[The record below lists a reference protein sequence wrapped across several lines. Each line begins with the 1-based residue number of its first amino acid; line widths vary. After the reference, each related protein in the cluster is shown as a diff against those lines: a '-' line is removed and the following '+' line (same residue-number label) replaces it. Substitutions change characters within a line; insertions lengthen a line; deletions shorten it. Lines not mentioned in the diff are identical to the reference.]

1 MNRESRWASTD
12 HLPRQWR
19 QVGQLHRNAGVSS
32 YMEPPV
38 QPTTSRHFKA
48 LPLLGGGRAD
58 APPMHLRSRAAPAIG
73 LNRAPPWPAG
83 CTGGEERRRHTGGKL
98 HFERGRGGGG
108 AVDTDL
114 LAEYGEAGIDLGFR
128 PAKYRVARPAASGR
142 RDEND
147 TVNVYPSGK
156 VVCLGARSV
165 ERARAD
171 ARMVLRRLGAPAWED
186 GGDSG
191 NIGAAVR
198 YVVMSGCIF
207 GGHDVHKAIPRLR
220 EKYEVTLDSDVF
232 SGYFVRSKIEGD
244 GGRDGGDGG
253 DGGDGYDGGVSI
265 QVFAPDDACDAGPE
279 YDDDTGGGNGGR
291 AGGRTPLL
299 CRGPTV
305 RDIRRVVGDVYR
317 TIAETGGGLA
327 ARGRPSP
334 R

>member
-1 MNRESRWASTD
+1 MRSGVVI
-12 HLPRQWR
+12 
-19 QVGQLHRNAGVSS
+19 QVENYILSVD
-32 YMEPPV
+32 
-38 QPTTSRHFKA
+38 
-48 LPLLGGGRAD
+48 GGR
-58 APPMHLRSRAAPAIG
+58 
-73 LNRAPPWPAG
+73 
-83 CTGGEERRRHTGGKL
+83 
-98 HFERGRGGGG
+98 

-171 ARMVLRRLGAPAWED
+171 ARMVLRRLGASPAGED
-186 GGDSG
+186 GGG
-191 NIGAAVR
+191 GTGAAVR

-207 GGHDVHKAIPRLR
+207 GGHDVHGAIPRLR
-220 EKYEVTLDSDVF
+220 ERYEVTLDSDVF
-232 SGYFVRSKIEGD
+232 SGYFVRSRIEGGGGEDD
-244 GGRDGGDGG
+244 GSGGGDS
-253 DGGDGYDGGVSI
+253 DGYDGGVSI
-265 QVFAPDDACDAGPE
+265 QVFAPDGNACDADPE
-279 YDDDTGGGNGGR
+279 YDGGGGGSGR

-317 TIAETGGGLA
+317 TIVETGGGNA
-327 ARGRPSP
+327 A
-334 R
+334 